1 MWGEVQPS
9 GAAALEIVEATSIL
23 APAVSAGAF
32 LRDPAVIDD
41 TTARLPVVEMGTVI
55 VGLAGTIVRAVAGDL
70 AVSARYAGDVAAVAR
85 YAGDIEAEAIAAT
98 EMEVLP
104 IC

>member
-1 MWGEVQPS
+1 VWGEVQPS
-9 GAAALEIVEATSIL
+9 GAAAPEIVEATSLL

-41 TTARLPVVEMGTVI
+41 TTGRLPVVEMGTVI

-70 AVSARYAGDVAAVAR
+70 AVSAGYAGDVAVAAIVAV
-85 YAGDIEAEAIAAT
+85 

-104 IC
+104 TC